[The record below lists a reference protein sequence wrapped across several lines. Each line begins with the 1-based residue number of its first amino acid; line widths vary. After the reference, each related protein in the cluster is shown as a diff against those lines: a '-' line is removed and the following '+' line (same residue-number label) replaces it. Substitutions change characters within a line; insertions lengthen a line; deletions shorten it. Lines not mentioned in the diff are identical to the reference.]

1 MKNETIHNSIR
12 SGIRVVCATVLLTVM
27 SIGAPAHAARL
38 HQMIDVRGFRENP
51 LLGYGLVV
59 GLQGTGDLIN
69 SQATRS
75 SVAQL
80 MKNLGIFVTPNDI
93 RARNVAM
100 VLVTG
105 KLPAHSRSGARLD
118 VTVSSMGTARSLQG
132 GTLIATPMKGAD
144 MKTYALAQGAITVG
158 GFSFEGITGTA
169 AFRNHTNVGRIPSG
183 ATVEKDAPV
192 VMPVEKLELQLR
204 DPSFTTAS
212 RIVDAINKDAGE
224 DIAVALDGAT
234 VSVTIKADWKNKV
247 AALIA
252 KVSSLEAEPDAPARV
267 IIDERTGT
275 VVIGATVTLSPAAV
289 AFGTLNVRVSERQA
303 VSQPGPLAQGDTAR
317 IQETTVDVQE
327 RNGELTTL
335 AAAATVGDV
344 ANALNA
350 LKAKPRDLIPILHAL
365 KAAGALQAEI
375 QVM

>member
-1 MKNETIHNSIR
+1 MHPIR
-12 SGIRVVCATVLLTVM
+12 HTLRVAIVLLALVAAEM
-27 SIGAPAHAARL
+27 PAQAARV
-38 HQMIDVRGFRENP
+38 HQLIDVRGFRENA

-69 SQATRS
+69 SEATRA

-80 MKNLGIFVTPNDI
+80 MKNLGIFVAPLDI

-105 KLPAHSRSGARLD
+105 KLPAHGRSGSRLD
-118 VTVSSMGTARSLQG
+118 VVVSALGTARSLQG

-144 MKTYALAQGAITVG
+144 MKTYALAQGPITVG
-158 GFSFEGITGTA
+158 GFAFEGITGTSA
-169 AFRNHTNVGRIPSG
+169 SRNHTNVGRIPSG
-183 ATVEKDAPV
+183 GTVEKDAPTE
-192 VMPVEKLELQLR
+192 MPVDKLELQLR

-212 RIVDAINKDAGE
+212 RIVEAINKDAGE
-224 DIAVALDGAT
+224 EIAVALDGANI
-234 VSVTIKADWKNKV
+234 SVTIKPDWKNKV
-247 AALIA
+247 PALIA
-252 KVSSLEAEPDAPARV
+252 KLTNLEAEPDSPSRV

-275 VVIGATVTLSPAAV
+275 IVIGASVTLSPAAV

-303 VSQPGPLAQGDTAR
+303 VSQPGAFAQGTTTPIA
-317 IQETTVDVQE
+317 ETTVEVQE
-327 RNGELTTL
+327 HNGELTAL
-335 AAAATVGDV
+335 PASATVGDV

>member
-1 MKNETIHNSIR
+1 
-12 SGIRVVCATVLLTVM
+12 
-27 SIGAPAHAARL
+27 
-38 HQMIDVRGFRENP
+38 
-51 LLGYGLVV
+51 
-59 GLQGTGDLIN
+59 
-69 SQATRS
+69 
-75 SVAQL
+75 
-80 MKNLGIFVTPNDI
+80 
-93 RARNVAM
+93 
-100 VLVTG
+100 
-105 KLPAHSRSGARLD
+105 
-118 VTVSSMGTARSLQG
+118 
-132 GTLIATPMKGAD
+132 
-144 MKTYALAQGAITVG
+144 MKTYALAQGPITVG
-158 GFSFEGITGTA
+158 GFSFEGITGTS

-192 VMPVEKLELQLR
+192 VMPVDKLELQLR

-252 KVSSLEAEPDAPARV
+252 KVNNLEAEPDSPSRV

-275 VVIGATVTLSPAAV
+275 VVIGASVTLSPAAV
-289 AFGTLNVRVSERQA
+289 AFGTLNVRVSERQG
-303 VSQPGPLAQGDTAR
+303 VSQPGPLAQCDTAR

-327 RNGELTTL
+327 RNGDLTAL
-335 AAAATVGDV
+335 PAAATVGDV